1 VSLLIVTAVVAA
13 LIAIWVWFWPRTW
26 FAYWERMA
34 DNPRYA
40 PFPPV
45 DPFAFFRSIPAF
57 ILAFLLFFPIGLLLS
72 LPFGGLD
79 AKPPGGIV
87 LLIAGVALLPFLL
100 WITVVFVAWPRFLV
114 PPNARREADLG
125 EQSYVHDH
133 PLVALGVV
141 LVIGAVAAL
150 SIWSKQR

>member
-1 VSLLIVTAVVAA
+1 
-13 LIAIWVWFWPRTW
+13 
-26 FAYWERMA
+26 MA

-100 WITVVFVAWPRFLV
+100 WMTVVFVAWPRFLV
-114 PPNARREADLG
+114 PPMPAARRTWGSRATYTTIP
-125 EQSYVHDH
+125 SWRWV
-133 PLVALGVV
+133 
-141 LVIGAVAAL
+141 
-150 SIWSKQR
+150 WSWSSV